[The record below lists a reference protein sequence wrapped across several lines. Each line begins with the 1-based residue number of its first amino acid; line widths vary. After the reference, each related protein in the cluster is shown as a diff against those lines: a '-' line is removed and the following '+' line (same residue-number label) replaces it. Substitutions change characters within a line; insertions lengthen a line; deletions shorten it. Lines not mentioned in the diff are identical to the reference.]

1 MKESNSSSEYYI
13 KHILSTEW
21 IPAKYISDNGKHIEL
36 LIEDTDSISFEE
48 DDKIIYSVK
57 SKNKNCTFNTV
68 ISDIDFPTYDKI
80 AITIEKPFERRCYSR
95 YNVNLLATLQHDN
108 DVQDCVVVDISKK
121 GFKIITNTKLSVN
134 DSINLSISLGGNQF
148 IHSTCNVIHKSL
160 NVNYLNNTKFVY
172 GLKIASISFEDKTL
186 LNDFVITLKE
196 YPAKL

>member
-57 SKNKNCTFNTV
+57 SKNKNCTYNTV

-80 AITIEKPFERRCYSR
+80 VITIEKPLERRVYSR
-95 YNVNLLATLQHDN
+95 YNVNLSSTLTKN
-108 DVQDCVVVDISKK
+108 NLSEECSVVDISKN
-121 GFKIITNTKLSVN
+121 GFKIITNSKLLIKDFVDLSVP
-134 DSINLSISLGGNQF
+134 LGYNQF
-148 IHSTCNVIHKSL
+148 INAKCTVIYKSF
-160 NVNYLNNTKFVY
+160 NATYLNNNKFVY
-172 GLKIASISFEDKTL
+172 GLKITGLSLVDKNL
-186 LNDFVITLKE
+186 LNDFINSLR
-196 YPAKL
+196 

>member
-57 SKNKNCTFNTV
+57 SKNKNCTYNTV

-80 AITIEKPFERRCYSR
+80 TITIEKPLERRVNSR
-95 YNVNLLATLQHDN
+95 YNVNLSSTIRKNNLSEE
-108 DVQDCVVVDISKK
+108 CSVVDISKN
-121 GFKIITNTKLSVN
+121 GFKIITNKKLLIKDFVDLSV
-134 DSINLSISLGGNQF
+134 SLGCNQF
-148 IHSTCNVIHKSL
+148 INATCTVIYKTFNTIYS
-160 NVNYLNNTKFVY
+160 NNDSFVY
-172 GLKIASISFEDKTL
+172 GLKITSLSLADTNL
-186 LNDFVITLKE
+186 LNDFIDSLR
-196 YPAKL
+196 